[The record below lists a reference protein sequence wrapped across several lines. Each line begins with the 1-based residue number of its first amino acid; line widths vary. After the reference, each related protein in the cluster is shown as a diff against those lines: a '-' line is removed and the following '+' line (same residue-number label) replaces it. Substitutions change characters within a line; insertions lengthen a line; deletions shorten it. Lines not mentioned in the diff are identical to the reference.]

1 MAGAISVSTGL
12 TLIGVFRSSEAAPS
26 PPVTTTSVSTS
37 VPRPR
42 GDDSGFEADD
52 DRQPVTTIA
61 GDASAAPV
69 ATIAGDASP
78 APAPPIT
85 HSRGS

>member
-1 MAGAISVSTGL
+1 MSAGL
-12 TLIGVFRSSEAAPS
+12 TLIGVFRFSEAAPS
-26 PPVTTTSVSTS
+26 APVTTTSVSKS
-37 VPRPR
+37 VPRPG

-52 DRQPVTTIA
+52 DHPPVTTIA

-69 ATIAGDASP
+69 TTIAGDANP
-78 APAPPIT
+78 TPAPPIT